1 MPALYDV
8 CFPDE
13 LREVSKPTHIF
24 TRPLIFEVMG
34 GGFEKQTDCSFYT
47 PRHPRV
53 TKIHWDREFTS
64 CVSFNELQ
72 NLAREAIEGNS
83 KTSQEERLW
92 IAKLQRGDEGKQIED
107 SHGSSRKSE
116 PTPLGYD
123 MPRYTTERARTD
135 FDSDSTDGST
145 NPHSLVFVRSPVERP
160 RLELTSPTTLPPVP
174 ESTQESSASQPPV
187 PQLLA
192 SNPSPNRD
200 CDEVCP
206 LVDAK
211 VYLLPTLFKFDHL
224 IEKLNSRG
232 IHKLDQFEPDVVED
246 SQERKVLL
254 VDPRKRTL
262 TRNALRSLEE
272 KGRHWGGDGMW
283 EVWDWKVVDVEAG
296 EGYKWSVH
304 KVFDV

>member
-1 MPALYDV
+1 V
-8 CFPDE
+8 
-13 LREVSKPTHIF
+13 
-24 TRPLIFEVMG
+24 G

-83 KTSQEERLW
+83 KSSQEERLW
-92 IAKLQRGDEGKQIED
+92 VAKLQRGDEGKQIED

-123 MPRYTTERARTD
+123 IPRYSTERARIE
-135 FDSDSTDGST
+135 FDSTDGST
-145 NPHSLVFVRSPVERP
+145 NPHSLVIVRPPVKRP
-160 RLELTSPTTLPPVP
+160 RLELTSPTALPPAP
-174 ESTQESSASQPPV
+174 ESTQELSTSQPPL

-192 SNPSPNRD
+192 SDPPPNLSNRD
-200 CDEVCP
+200 YDEVCP
-206 LVDAK
+206 LVGAK

-232 IHKLDQFEPDVVED
+232 IHSLGRFEPDVVED
-246 SQERKVLL
+246 SQERKILL
-254 VDPRKRTL
+254 VDPRKRML
-262 TRNALRSLEE
+262 TRNALRVLEE
-272 KGRHWGGDGMW
+272 KGRHWDGDGMW
-283 EVWDWKVVDVEAG
+283 EVWDWRAVDVKAG
-296 EGYKWSVH
+296 EGYRWSVH